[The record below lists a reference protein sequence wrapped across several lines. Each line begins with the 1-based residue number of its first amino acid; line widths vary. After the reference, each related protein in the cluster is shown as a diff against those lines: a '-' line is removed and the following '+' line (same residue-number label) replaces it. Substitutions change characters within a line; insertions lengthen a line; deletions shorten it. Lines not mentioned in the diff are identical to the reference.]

1 MVRGSGCVSS
11 MRILSSRRTKIF
23 PDSVDLSL
31 TTTVTFVRSKS
42 AVRLWKSPAWM
53 SSCFRTLSSVP
64 LYCWDELQ
72 PVNAENAAIAAAAQ
86 TKTVLLNTLDT
97 LIQPTS
103 PLIRVARTHST
114 VMRIQNRAARVRA
127 LPIYPESRRGAR
139 RKSYHTALRC
149 YGRFRGYAFQE
160 ALSLRI
166 SSIFFRY
173 QLLVSFCMI
182 VIPCS
187 TVKNFACV
195 CPLAHWCSV
204 GAH

>member
-1 MVRGSGCVSS
+1 MVRGLGCVSS
-11 MRILSSRRTKIF
+11 MRILSSWRTKIF

-42 AVRLWKSPAWM
+42 AVRLWKSPAWI

-72 PVNAENAAIAAAAQ
+72 PADAKNAAITAAQ
-86 TKTVLLNTLDT
+86 TKTVVLNTLDP

-103 PLIRVARTHST
+103 PLIRVARTHLI
-114 VMRIQNRAARVRA
+114 VMRIQNRAARVRT
-127 LPIYPESRRGAR
+127 LIVYPESRRGAR

-149 YGRFRGYAFQE
+149 HGRPRGYAFQE
-160 ALSLRI
+160 AVSLRI

-173 QLLVSFCMI
+173 QLLVSF
-182 VIPCS
+182 
-187 TVKNFACV
+187 
-195 CPLAHWCSV
+195 
-204 GAH
+204 